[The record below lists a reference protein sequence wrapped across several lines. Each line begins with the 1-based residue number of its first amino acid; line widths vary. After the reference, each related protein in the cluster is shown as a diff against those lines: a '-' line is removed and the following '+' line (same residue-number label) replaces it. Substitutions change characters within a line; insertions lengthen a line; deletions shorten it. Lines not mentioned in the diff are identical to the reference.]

1 MSLKDILQKLVS
13 EKAQVLLADSQN
25 EWEAGD
31 LLEKLPETRLKTS
44 AHMQPGLYIA
54 EINEA
59 GYLGRVLYKLK
70 AVERQDQQL
79 QGSGG

>member
-13 EKAQVLLADSQN
+13 EESRVRLADNES
-25 EWEAGD
+25 EWEAAA
-31 LLEKLPETRLKTS
+31 LLEKLSETRLKTS

-70 AVERQDQQL
+70 AVE
-79 QGSGG
+79 G

>member
-13 EKAQVLLADSQN
+13 EKTQVLLADSQS
-25 EWEAGD
+25 EWEAAA
-31 LLEKLPETRLKTS
+31 LLEKLSETRLKTS

-54 EINEA
+54 EISEA

-70 AVERQDQQL
+70 TVKN
-79 QGSGG
+79 

>member
-13 EKAQVLLADSQN
+13 EKTQVLLADSQS
-25 EWEAGD
+25 EWEAAV
-31 LLEKLPETRLKTS
+31 LLEKLSETRLKTS

-70 AVERQDQQL
+70 TVERVDQKME
-79 QGSGG
+79 GNGG

>member
-1 MSLKDILQKLVS
+1 MSLKEILTKLA
-13 EKAQVLLADSQN
+13 EENCPVLLCDSQS
-25 EWEAGD
+25 EWEAGA
-31 LLEKLPETRLKTS
+31 LLEKLSETRLKTT

-70 AVERQDQQL
+70 TLE
-79 QGSGG
+79 S